1 MINNRKNK
9 LDEFH
14 YHEVLDRT
22 YMINEIIENFLINH
36 PVVKKHKKIETDIEN
51 AQDILYEVYQEIGK
65 LIIKFENA
73 AKSLKEGGDNDR

>member
-1 MINNRKNK
+1 MINKKNK

-36 PVVKKHKKIETDIEN
+36 LVIKKHKKIKNDIEK
-51 AQDILYEVYQEIGK
+51 AQDILYGVYQEIGK
-65 LIIKFENA
+65 LMIKNDDVGM
-73 AKSLKEGGDNDR
+73 LKESDDND